1 LACPQCHSLVHSER
15 LAQLSA
21 EAKQQ
26 EQLGDLAAARE
37 RWRECLNLL
46 PADAKQAEWIRTQI
60 ESLDIEL
67 ASGHSGPNKWVKRLG
82 PLAVIAA
89 VLAKSKTLLFA
100 LFKAKFLFSF
110 LSFIAI
116 YWSMYGPLY
125 GVGFAASI
133 LVHELGHYID
143 IKRRG
148 LPVEAPVF
156 IPGLGAYVKWQALG
170 VSEKVKA
177 EVSLAGPVAGFCAA
191 AFCEAMWLKTGNS
204 LWAALARTG
213 AWINVLNLIPVWQ
226 LDGSGA
232 FAAIGKFQRAAILA
246 ASVAL
251 WLGLHEGVYL
261 LVAAGA
267 TYRLFTK
274 DEPEEKS
281 LSVTIYFCVVLLIL
295 GLVMHS
301 VPHHGPGIGQ
311 IGP

>member
-1 LACPQCHSLVHSER
+1 
-15 LAQLSA
+15 LAQLSGD
-21 EAKQQ
+21 AKQH
-26 EQLGDLAAARE
+26 EEMGDLAAARE
-37 RWRECLNLL
+37 RWRACLKLL
-46 PADAKQAEWIRTQI
+46 PPEAKQAEWMRTQI
-60 ESLDIEL
+60 DSLDIEI
-67 ASGHSGPNKWVKRLG
+67 ASGHSGPSKWATRLG
-82 PLAVIAA
+82 PLAVIGAI
-89 VLAKSKTLLFA
+89 LAKSKTLLLA

-116 YWSMYGPLY
+116 YWSMYGLWY

-148 LPVEAPVF
+148 LPAELPVF

-170 VSEKVKA
+170 VTEKVKA
-177 EVSLAGPVAGFCAA
+177 EVSLAGPLAGWVAA
-191 AFCEAMWLKTGNS
+191 AFCEAMWLKTGNT

-232 FAAIGKFQRAAILA
+232 FAALGKIQRGAILVF
-246 ASVAL
+246 SVIL

-267 TYRLFTK
+267 TYRLFTH
-274 DEPEEKS
+274 DEAQEKS
-281 LSVTIYFCVVLLIL
+281 LSVTVYFCVMLLIL

-301 VPHHGPGIGQ
+301 VPHHGPGLGQ